1 MNLDQAVL
9 DDPAVEDID
18 AQIET
23 VLAMMSNQE
32 LQRLQ
37 AKLRQLYR
45 LEYSETDAHPFNI
58 KTIIKGRDIRFAR
71 GVSPAS
77 RAFMILHSLGHYF
90 FICAAKRKNIERY
103 DYIYDLRGVQTAL
116 HYYETAGQGSGLD
129 QPPPMTEQKR
139 KDRVSFEVG
148 ANRFA
153 ADLLAD
159 IGFGQAAALIQRYQ
173 VGDINYILD
182 VSRGGKA
189 AIVPSDHDYLRR
201 YICAGLSIDPDD
213 AYDDGVYDPDAY
225 RRDGIDWQHI
235 EDIRLEIHFF

>member
-1 MNLDQAVL
+1 MNLNQAVL
-9 DDPAVEDID
+9 EDPVIEDID
-18 AQIET
+18 DQIEK
-23 VLAMMSNQE
+23 VLAMMSTQE

-37 AKLRQLYR
+37 AKLQQRYQ

-58 KTIIKGRDIRFAR
+58 KTIIKGREIRFSR

-77 RAFMILHSLGHYF
+77 RAFMILHSLGHYI
-90 FICAAKRKNIERY
+90 FICAAKRKNIKRY

-129 QPPPMTEQKR
+129 QPPPMTAQKR

-159 IGFGQAAALIQRYQ
+159 IGFSQGEALIQRYQ

-182 VSRGGKA
+182 VSSGGKA

-201 YICAGLSIDPDD
+201 YICAGLSIDPND

-225 RRDGIDWQHI
+225 RRYGIDWQYI